1 MNNKKVI
8 FQLVSLMMGIGGMN
22 NNPYN
27 DFLIFGDKKL
37 LNYSV
42 SLVLEIDDLLEQGYT
57 KEEITEL
64 INKSNSCEKDSE
76 LSSEE
81 GVILKEHAY
90 HILEIRYHLFME
102 IKKEEKKK
110 KYLFNK

>member
-1 MNNKKVI
+1 MEKENVNK
-8 FQLVSLMMGIGGMN
+8 LLSLMMGIGGMN

-64 INKSNSCEKDSE
+64 INMSNFCEKDHS
-76 LSSEE
+76 LSNEE
-81 GVILKEHAY
+81 GEILKNYAY
-90 HILEIRYHLFME
+90 HILEIRYELFIE
-102 IKKEEKKK
+102 SKKEEKVK

>member
-1 MNNKKVI
+1 MDNQKEIVY
-8 FQLVSLMMGIGGMN
+8 LLSLMMGIGGMN

-27 DFLIFGDKKL
+27 DFLIFGDVKL

-64 INKSNSCEKDSE
+64 INKSNFCEKDLE

-81 GVILKEHAY
+81 GVILKKHAY
-90 HILEIRYHLFME
+90 HILDIRYHLFME
-102 IKKEEKKK
+102 SKKEEKVK

>member
-1 MNNKKVI
+1 MNNKKEI
-8 FQLVSLMMGIGGMN
+8 YQLLSLMMGIGGMN
-22 NNPYN
+22 NNYNN
-27 DFLIFGDKKL
+27 DFLIFGDEKL

-64 INKSNSCEKDSE
+64 INKSNFCEKDSE

-81 GVILKEHAY
+81 GVILKEYAY
-90 HILEIRYHLFME
+90 HILDIRYELFME
-102 IKKEEKKK
+102 SKKEEKVK